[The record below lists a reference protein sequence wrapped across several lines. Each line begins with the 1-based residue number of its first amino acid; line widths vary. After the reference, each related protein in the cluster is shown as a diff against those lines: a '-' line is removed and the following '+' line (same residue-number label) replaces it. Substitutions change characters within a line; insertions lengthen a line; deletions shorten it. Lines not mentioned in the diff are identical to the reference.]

1 MEFGTENVT
10 VTLEWAK
17 EAGVSY
23 NVSVTPQVN
32 VEYLDS
38 TLVQVVVAYNVVYN
52 VSIVSTLC
60 GRYTAIIFNKLCY
73 GELHNRHCLEGFLED
88 LWARDLCR
96 IPSEARVQGY

>member
-1 MEFGTENVT
+1 MENVT
-10 VTLEWAK
+10 VTLEWAQ

-32 VEYLDS
+32 VEFLDS

-60 GRYTAIIFNKLCY
+60 GRHTAIKFNKLCY
-73 GELHNRHCLEGFLED
+73 GELHN
-88 LWARDLCR
+88 
-96 IPSEARVQGY
+96 S